1 MRIWLVLLLVL
12 GLPLGAGQAREGAEP
27 EAESLRLARLVI
39 EGSGLARSFHGQAL
53 AMRENI
59 LRLATTR
66 PELAADLQIAI
77 DEMQPDFN
85 AEAESMTTKAS
96 ALYAQKF
103 SRRELAD
110 IAVFFAGASGKAYVA
125 AQPAL
130 LGELG
135 ATLDDWRQ
143 TASLALMA
151 RLRDKLRAK
160 GKDF

>member
-1 MRIWLVLLLVL
+1 MRPLLILL
-12 GLPLGAGQAREGAEP
+12 FLLFPLGVACAQETAAP
-27 EAESLRLARLVI
+27 EAENLRLARLVV
-39 EGSGLARSFHGQAL
+39 EGSGLARSFHGQTQ

-66 PELAADLQIAI
+66 PELAGDLRTAI
-77 DEMQPDFN
+77 DELQTDFD
-85 AEAESMTTKAS
+85 AEADSMTAKAA
-96 ALYAQKF
+96 ALYAQKL

-110 IAVFFAGASGKAYVA
+110 CAVFFAGASGKAYVA

-130 LGELG
+130 IGDLS

-143 TASLALMA
+143 TASVALMA

>member
-1 MRIWLVLLLVL
+1 MRRLLILLLLLVL
-12 GLPLGAGQAREGAEP
+12 PIGAARAQETAPPEEG
-27 EAESLRLARLVI
+27 LRLARRVV
-39 EGSGLARSFHGQAL
+39 EASGLARSFHGQTQ

-66 PELAADLQIAI
+66 PELADDLQTAI
-77 DEMQPDFN
+77 KEMQPDFD
-85 AEAESMTTKAS
+85 AEADSMTTKAA
-96 ALYAQKF
+96 ALYAQKL

-110 IAVFFAGASGKAYVA
+110 CAVFFAGSSGKAYVA

-130 LGELG
+130 VGDLS
-135 ATLDDWRQ
+135 ATLDEWRQ
-143 TASLALMA
+143 TSSMALMA

>member
-1 MRIWLVLLLVL
+1 
-12 GLPLGAGQAREGAEP
+12 
-27 EAESLRLARLVI
+27 
-39 EGSGLARSFHGQAL
+39 
-53 AMRENI
+53 MRENI